1 MHSFGNL
8 IHANFRLSNCD
19 YELLLKVARVLTK
32 NQADVE
38 ALYRQMVF
46 NVLTHNRD
54 DHVKNFA
61 FMLDAAGEWHP
72 TPAYDLTFAPGPGGE
87 HTMTVAG
94 EGREPRRE
102 HLERIAEGAG
112 IARRDATDTID
123 AVATAVAD
131 WPRIARNAGLKAGS
145 IRPIESAIRSC
156 LQRI

>member
-1 MHSFGNL
+1 
-8 IHANFRLSNCD
+8 
-19 YELLLKVARVLTK
+19 
-32 NQADVE
+32 
-38 ALYRQMVF
+38 
-46 NVLTHNRD
+46 
-54 DHVKNFA
+54 
-61 FMLDAAGEWHP
+61 MLDAAGEWHP

-87 HTMTVAG
+87 HTMAVVG

-156 LQRI
+156 LPRI